1 MVALCHPFPMRSR
14 LWLGISVL
22 VVLLATA
29 PGVQAHGDEVVP
41 FDETIPAG
49 AAVDGTP
56 TSMSPHGNL
65 SVPEDARRAHL
76 RLNWTPTTGTDP
88 ALRLAV
94 LDGPSSITGEQVIVS
109 QTGKSP
115 LQLSV
120 PVDDVETLGW
130 RVQAHDGLAANQY
143 VQGKAHF
150 EASPPEDPDAS
161 PDATDEPR
169 TASQPTPESSG
180 PDTSAPLAAES
191 VAHGAALA
199 GLLVVLLRR
208 LDRPLGVL
216 LGLYSRLSDDE
227 IAEHPQRHRIL
238 SLLEDEPGL
247 HLGALARAL
256 DLSEST
262 LRHHLAKLEEADLVV
277 RREADGYTCY
287 FRPGTDPREREALA
301 RLRSPT
307 AEAILSA
314 LCSGNHDSQRAVA
327 RALDLAPSTVSYHV
341 GRLRDAGLLAD
352 EGHEG
357 RRVTPLAREILAR
370 LDRQ

>member
-1 MVALCHPFPMRSR
+1 MVALCHPFPMRFR

-247 HLGALARAL
+247 HLGAPPEPSTSARARCATTWPSSRRPTSWSVGRPTATPATSGPARIRASARPSL
-256 DLSEST
+256 DC
-262 LRHHLAKLEEADLVV
+262 A
-277 RREADGYTCY
+277 RR
-287 FRPGTDPREREALA
+287 RPRRSSRRCARGTTTASAPSPGRWTWPPRP
-301 RLRSPT
+301 SPT
-307 AEAILSA
+307 TSA
-314 LCSGNHDSQRAVA
+314 D
-327 RALDLAPSTVSYHV
+327 
-341 GRLRDAGLLAD
+341 
-352 EGHEG
+352 
-357 RRVTPLAREILAR
+357 
-370 LDRQ
+370 